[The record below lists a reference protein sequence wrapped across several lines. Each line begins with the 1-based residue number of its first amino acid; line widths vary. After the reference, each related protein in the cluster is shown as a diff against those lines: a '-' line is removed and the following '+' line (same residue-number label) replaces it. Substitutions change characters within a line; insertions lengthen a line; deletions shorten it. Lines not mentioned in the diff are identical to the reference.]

1 MPRCLDAS
9 MRLDALDASMQP
21 PCHNVG
27 ISTQHDSIKIL
38 NLKHSVT
45 IQLSDRLR
53 GQIYSFFRP
62 SLRTSTATAAAL
74 RPLSAAT
81 ASPLLRSVALKR
93 FAKIP
98 KGAPTYSMVLKQGI
112 LGGFLGD
119 FAT

>member
-1 MPRCLDAS
+1 MPTINQA
-9 MRLDALDASMQP
+9 P
-21 PCHNVG
+21 PVFSKPPLSHIVG

-45 IQLSDRLR
+45 IQLSEPERR
-53 GQIYSFFRP
+53 GQIYFFSRP

-74 RPLSAAT
+74 RPISAAT

-98 KGAPTYSMVLKQGI
+98 KGAPTYSMVLKQGV
-112 LGGFLGD
+112 LGGLLGD

>member
-1 MPRCLDAS
+1 

-21 PCHNVG
+21 RCHNVG
-27 ISTQHDSIKIL
+27 IRTQHDSIKIL

-45 IQLSDRLR
+45 ILLSEPEQR
-53 GQIYSFFRP
+53 GQIYFFSRP
-62 SLRTSTATAAAL
+62 SLRTEHSNCTAAL

-98 KGAPTYSMVLKQGI
+98 KGAPTYSMVLKQGV
-112 LGGFLGD
+112 LGECLGD